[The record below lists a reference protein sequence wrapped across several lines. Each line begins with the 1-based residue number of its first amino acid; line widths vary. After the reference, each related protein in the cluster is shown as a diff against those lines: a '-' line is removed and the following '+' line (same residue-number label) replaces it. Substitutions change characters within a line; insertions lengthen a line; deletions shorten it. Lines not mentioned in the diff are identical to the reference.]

1 MRPLRGLVLL
11 LLASAC
17 QNGVGGPGANARV
30 DSAAI
35 DTTNRDPLDGLSRE
49 QIERAARPMSPEQAK
64 EMGIIDTTIKVE
76 DQAPRGPVLDPVAPT
91 APPR

>member
-1 MRPLRGLVLL
+1 MLGLVFLL
-11 LLASAC
+11 LTGAC
-17 QNGVGGPGANARV
+17 QNGAGRPGANARG

-49 QIERAARPMSPEQAK
+49 QIERAARPMTPEQAK

-76 DQAPRGPVLDPVAPT
+76 DQAPRDPMLET
-91 APPR
+91 APPASPPR